1 MGVVSGSNEGLF
13 LSGNHSDYERSQGSP
28 VRSEIRPSSSL
39 PIRPSSSL
47 SIRPAD
53 TVEFPINITANGK
66 RYIYIGHFMWRDMNK
81 EDCYFKQT
89 LPFLL
94 SIVIDVQDGQTAND
108 RRYVYHKEGNYWEDR
123 YTNKRK
129 DNEAEFLC
137 SIKFDRLVR
146 F

>member
-13 LSGNHSDYERSQGSP
+13 LSGNHYYYERSQGS
-28 VRSEIRPSSSL
+28 VRSE
-39 PIRPSSSL
+39 IRPSSSL

-53 TVEFPINITANGK
+53 TVEFPINITANDK

-89 LPFLL
+89 LPFLF
-94 SIVIDVQDGQTAND
+94 SIEIDVQDGQTAND

-129 DNEAEFLC
+129 DNGAEFLC